1 MISRVMDLRRFRCLV
16 SLAEELSFTR
26 AARAMNVSQSA
37 LSQQIKDMEE
47 ELGVRLCDRSAR
59 SVRLTEAGMIAVDH
73 AKRALAV
80 ADAMREAIDA
90 YRGLKRGR
98 LRLGVTQTFNALY
111 LPEIVSRFI
120 RRYEAID
127 VEVLELANAD
137 ILDRL
142 KTGSLDLGVGIG
154 PVESPLAARK
164 LYTDSLAFVCARSH
178 PQATR
183 PTVKLQDLGDQCL
196 ALLSR
201 GYTTRAVIDAFLQR
215 HRVVPQRV
223 LEFNTFAAI
232 MSAVS
237 NGACVSIMP
246 ADARRVSPMLD
257 LCFGRIQPSPPPRT
271 VCLLKGP
278 AGLET
283 PAARAFEA
291 IVRAYF
297 VPGAAR
303 EVVG

>member
-1 MISRVMDLRRFRCLV
+1 M
-16 SLAEELSFTR
+16 
-26 AARAMNVSQSA
+26 
-37 LSQQIKDMEE
+37 
-47 ELGVRLCDRSAR
+47 RLFDRSAHA
-59 SVRLTEAGMIAVDH
+59 VRLTEAGVIALDH
-73 AKRALAV
+73 ARRALAV
-80 ADAMREAIDA
+80 MESLREEVDA

-111 LPEIVSRFI
+111 LPAIVSQFI
-120 RRYEAID
+120 GRHETVDI
-127 VEVLELANAD
+127 EVLELANAE

-142 KTGSLDLGVGIG
+142 KSGELNLGVGIG
-154 PVESPLAARK
+154 PVEPPLAAHK
-164 LYTDSLAFVCARSH
+164 LYTDSLAFVCAQSH
-178 PQATR
+178 ALATR
-183 PTVKLQDLGDQCL
+183 PTIKLRELGDQCL

-215 HRVVPQRV
+215 HRVAPRRV

-257 LCFGRIQPSPPPRT
+257 LYFGRIQPAPPQRT

-278 AGLET
+278 SGLTT
-283 PAARAFEA
+283 PTSRAFEE

-297 VPGAAR
+297 AGGTPR
-303 EVVG
+303 